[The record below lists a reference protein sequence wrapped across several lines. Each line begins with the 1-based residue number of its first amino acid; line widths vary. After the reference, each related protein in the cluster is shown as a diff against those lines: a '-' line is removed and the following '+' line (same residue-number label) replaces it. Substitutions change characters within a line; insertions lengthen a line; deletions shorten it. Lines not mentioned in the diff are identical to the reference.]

1 MTETRINLD
10 RCDCSACVVLKRS
23 DWRVLCGED
32 LAILTAGITS
42 RRYESGETI
51 FWMGEVNHGI
61 YCVSSG
67 AVAVR
72 KIDTEGNAVLL
83 QLGYPGDTL
92 GYRSF
97 LSEGEHK
104 TTAEALGPT
113 HICHV
118 RPETISRLLERNPS
132 LGLQFLKRASQ
143 ELEQAH
149 DAIVQNVTLSNRQR
163 FAHLLLVLARRH
175 GRPRPDGSR
184 TIVLPLSRRDLA
196 SMIGARHETL
206 SRIIGRLEADGVA
219 NFSGRHVH
227 VPEIDALVKEL
238 APELAA

>member
-1 MTETRINLD
+1 MTEMKFRVD
-10 RCDCSACVVLKRS
+10 ECACSACLVLQRS
-23 DWRVLCGED
+23 DWRVLECKD
-32 LAILTAGITS
+32 LSILSSGVTS
-42 RRYESGETI
+42 RHYEAGETI
-51 FWMGEVNHGI
+51 FWMGEPNRGL
-61 YCVSSG
+61 YCISTGS
-67 AVAVR
+67 VAVR
-72 KIDTEGNAVLL
+72 KIDPEGNAVLL

-92 GYRSF
+92 GYRSY
-97 LSEGEHK
+97 LAQGEHK

-113 HICHV
+113 RVCHV
-118 RPETISRLLERNPS
+118 RHETVTRLLERNPG
-132 LGLQFLKRASQ
+132 LGLQFLRRASE
-143 ELEQAH
+143 ELEQAY
-149 DAIVQNVTLSNRQR
+149 DSIVQSVTLSNRQR

-227 VPEIDALVKEL
+227 VPEIDALIKEL
-238 APELAA
+238 EPGLAA